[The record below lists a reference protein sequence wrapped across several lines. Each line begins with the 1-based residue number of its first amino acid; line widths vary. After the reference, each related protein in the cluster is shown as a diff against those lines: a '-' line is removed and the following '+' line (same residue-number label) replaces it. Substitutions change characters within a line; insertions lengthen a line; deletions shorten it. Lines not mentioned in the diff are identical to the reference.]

1 MLKKKSF
8 SDWGI
13 IVGISVMSV
22 CLIIEIILDIV
33 S

>member
-13 IVGISVMSV
+13 IVGLSVMTV
-22 CLIIEIILDIV
+22 CVIIEIILEVIK
-33 S
+33 